1 MSGITFL
8 FFTPSAECPFLPT
21 GHNKILTLIMNPG
34 GNGLNIKRL
43 KLMDKAFL
51 VILAAILGF
60 GLVIL
65 FSASSGLSSDP
76 YLYIRKQAA
85 FLVLGIV
92 TAFIVIKFDYTQ
104 LEKYS
109 RYLYGFAILI
119 LLIVLIFGKEV
130 RGTTG
135 WIGIGGLPPLQPA
148 EFTKI
153 ILIITFADFLSNRK
167 GELNTFAQLL
177 PCFAYMGLPFFLIM
191 MQPDLG
197 TALVY
202 IVITIGMMLMAG
214 ANPRLLAK
222 LIIGLLLF
230 IALLIFLHIKFNM
243 WLPLDDYQIKRLT
256 VFIDPYQDGQGGR
269 GAGWNT
275 IQSLIAIGAGGL
287 TGTGLFNGTQVQLNF
302 LPERHTDFIY
312 AVIGEEL
319 GFIGACFLIVLYGL
333 LLARALSIANK
344 SREMYGTLIV
354 CGIVAMWL
362 FHVFENIGMCIGL
375 MPITGIPLP
384 FVSYGGSSMLTNMI
398 GVGLILSVN
407 IRGKKIVF

>member
-1 MSGITFL
+1 
-8 FFTPSAECPFLPT
+8 
-21 GHNKILTLIMNPG
+21 
-34 GNGLNIKRL
+34 LNVKRFR
-43 KLMDKAFL
+43 LMDKYFL
-51 VILAAILGF
+51 VVFVTILGF

-65 FSASSGLSSDP
+65 SSASAGISSDP
-76 YLYIRKQAA
+76 YLYIKKQVAFLIIGIVMA
-85 FLVLGIV
+85 FLVIR
-92 TAFIVIKFDYTQ
+92 FDYTQ

-109 RYLYGFAILI
+109 RYLYGLSLLI
-119 LLIVLIFGKEV
+119 LLIVLIFGTEV

-135 WIGIGGLPPLQPA
+135 WIGIGGLPPVQPA

-153 ILIITFADFLSNRK
+153 LLIITFAEFLSRRK

-177 PCFAYMGLPFFLIM
+177 PCFAYMGAPFMLIM

-202 IVITIGMMLMAG
+202 IVITIGMMFVAG
-214 ANPRLLAK
+214 ANPRLLTK
-222 LIIGLLLF
+222 LIIGSLLF
-230 IALLIFLHIKFNM
+230 IALLIFLHFRFNM
-243 WLPLDDYQIKRLT
+243 WLPLDDYQFKRLS

-302 LPERHTDFIY
+302 LPERHTDFIF
-312 AVIGEEL
+312 AVIGEEF
-319 GFIGACFLIVLYGL
+319 GFMGAAFLIVLYGF
-333 LLARALSIANK
+333 LLARALVISNN
-344 SREMYGTLIV
+344 SRELYGSLIV
-354 CGIVAMWL
+354 AGITAMWL
-362 FHVFENIGMCIGL
+362 FHIFENIGMCIGL
-375 MPITGIPLP
+375 MPVTGIPLP
-384 FVSYGGSSMLTNMI
+384 FVSYGGSSMLTNMV